1 MYKPVLSKEFYISR
15 RQSLLEE
22 LPQNS
27 VAFVVSADELP
38 RNGDQVFP
46 FRQNSDLFYLTGID
60 QEQTILSLC
69 PAHLQEKYREVLFIR
84 RSSPE
89 IETWIGHK
97 LTKEEAQEISGIKTI
112 MWFDEFEDYLSELMF
127 YADEVYISVNEN
139 MKYKRFYNDAELR
152 FIERLKFLYPLHN
165 YRRLG
170 PQLVDM
176 RLVKTPQEIEV
187 IKYAINLT
195 RDAFLRVLGFIRPG
209 VYEYEIEAEIIHEF
223 IRNGVRNVAYL
234 PIIASGANA
243 NVLHYINNNS
253 RCESGQLV
261 LMDFGA
267 EYLNYAADLTRT
279 VPVEGRFTQR
289 QRQVYQAVY
298 EVQRMMIEQVIRPGL
313 TINDLNART
322 QEIMADKLVALGL
335 IKDSQK
341 TDKQI
346 IGGYFPHGL
355 SHFMGIDVHDVGT
368 KDTPLQPGMIITV
381 EPGIYIKEEG
391 LGIRLEN
398 DVLITDSGTEDL
410 MADIPLDLEQIE
422 SLMQS

>member
-1 MYKPVLSKEFYISR
+1 MDKPVLTKDFFVER
-15 RQSLLEE
+15 RRLLLDT
-22 LPQNS
+22 LPQDS

-38 RNGDQVFP
+38 RNGDQTYP

-60 QEQTILSLC
+60 QEQTILALC
-69 PAHLQEKYREVLFIR
+69 PAHPQEKYREVLFIR

-112 MWFDEFEDYLSELMF
+112 MWFDEFENHLAELMYYTQDVF
-127 YADEVYISVNEN
+127 VSVNEN
-139 MKYKRFYNDAELR
+139 MKYHRFYNDAELR

-170 PQLVDM
+170 PQLVNM
-176 RLVKTPQEIEV
+176 RLVKTQQELEV

-195 RDAFLRVLGFIRPG
+195 REAFLRVLGFVKPG
-209 VYEYEIEAEIIHEF
+209 VYEYEIEAEIMHEF

-234 PIIASGANA
+234 PIIASGGNA
-243 NVLHYINNNS
+243 NVLHYINNS
-253 RCESGQLV
+253 DKCEAGELL

-279 VPVEGRFTQR
+279 VPVEGRFSPR
-289 QRQVYQAVY
+289 QREVYQAVY
-298 EVQRMMIEQVIRPGL
+298 EVQRTMIEQYINPGL
-313 TINDLNART
+313 TINELNDKARRMMG
-322 QEIMADKLVALGL
+322 EYLVALGL
-335 IKDSQK
+335 IKESE
-341 TDKQI
+341 KQDTEKI
-346 IGGYFPHGL
+346 AKYYPHGL
-355 SHFMGIDVHDVGT
+355 SHFMGMDVHDVGT

-410 MADIPLDLEQIE
+410 MTDIPLDINEIE